1 MKKIVYVLLTI
12 ILIIPINCFAYI
24 GDTVSSSYNS
34 YKPLELLYNE
44 QIDYNGVGDTVKQ
57 DLHNLF
63 SQYDY
68 YFSRFNPSSTEVY
81 LYFFNTDD
89 LTISTINKIS
99 NITNSY
105 YVALYTSNNKLFRY
119 MVGGTSISFTQ
130 DQVIKESNFDLYN
143 TAGTKLFTK
152 NFNLGDTPTPSP
164 TTSPTPTP
172 TPSPTTSPTPTPTPS
187 PTISPT
193 SEDSIIID
201 TSQDIVGEIPE
212 EFDFLNLFV
221 SFLIGLVFILLIITP
236 FILILKLLGVI

>member
-1 MKKIVYVLLTI
+1 MKKIIYFLLTI

-24 GDTVSSSYNS
+24 GDTVSSSYDS

-44 QIDYNGVGDTVKQ
+44 QIDYSGVDDTVKQ

-68 YFSRFNPSSTEVY
+68 YFSRFNPNSTEVY
-81 LYFFNTDD
+81 LYFFNTND
-89 LTISTINKIS
+89 LTISTINKIP

-105 YVALYTSNNKLFRY
+105 YVGLYTSNNKLFRY
-119 MVGGTSISFTQ
+119 MIGGTSISFTQ
-130 DQVIKESNFDLYN
+130 DQVIKEANFDLYN

-152 NFNLGDTPTPSP
+152 NFYLGDTPTPSP

-172 TPSPTTSPTPTPTPS
+172 TPSPTT
-187 PTISPT
+187 SPT